1 MENIRIPDGKKSG
14 SRMEKNPD
22 PETGMN
28 IPDNFSASLETV
40 FKVKILKLFYADP
53 RPGIW
58 NIFDPRSGME
68 KF

>member
-1 MENIRIPDGKKSG
+1 
-14 SRMEKNPD
+14 MEKNPD